1 MSQPVWDF
9 DFFPTPVAAAGDPNT
24 KDELRGKQPTKSD
37 LLTGKG
43 PFYRDEAFY
52 LGEGIFGGSRLDLAT
67 PHAGYLHLMIVA
79 RSDCLA

>member
-1 MSQPVWDF
+1 MGEA
-9 DFFPTPVAAAGDPNT
+9 TN
-24 KDELRGKQPTKSD
+24 ELD

-52 LGEGIFGGSRLDLAT
+52 LGEGILGGSRLDLAT
-67 PHAGYLHLMIVA
+67 PHAGYVHLMIVA